1 MKTRLIPWTAIV
13 LVAAGSAAP
22 AAAASSGVLLKT
34 ICRVKGQEENTL
46 QGLGIVVGLKGT
58 GDGGSSLPTLR
69 FLAQAMQNL
78 GNPLG
83 KTGLVELK
91 DAKNVAIVYVTATV
105 PASGAR
111 QGDKLDCMVSSTG
124 GAKSLAGGRLLST
137 PLVGPNPKEPR
148 VYALAEG
155 PITLDSATLT
165 TTGRV
170 YRGCRMEEDLFNV
183 FVQEGKFTLVLDR
196 NHADFQI
203 AAEVATTINTSKL
216 NPSYPVIN
224 AAAEPPAAAAP
235 PRPGGNLLARAVG
248 PNNVEVTI
256 PPDERDPVE
265 FISLVLGLTLLAPQT
280 GPRVVVNERGGS
292 IVIDGDVEIGPVVIT
307 HKNIVVEAGSGN
319 PTAHFVPLD
328 SNNEA
333 PTLKSLV
340 AALDALRVPTED
352 MIQILKDLERSGR
365 LRAQLIIE

>member
-1 MKTRLIPWTAIV
+1 MKMRLVAWTMIA
-13 LVAAGSAAP
+13 LVAAGSTAP
-22 AAAASSGVLLKT
+22 AAAANSGVSLKT

-83 KTGLVELK
+83 KTGLAELK
-91 DAKNVAIVYVTATV
+91 DAKNVALVYVTATV

-111 QGDKLDCMVSSTG
+111 QGDKLDCVVSSAG
-124 GAKSLAGGRLLST
+124 GAKSLAGGRLLLT
-137 PLVGPNPKEPR
+137 PLVGPSPKEPR

-155 PITLDSATLT
+155 PITLDSANLT
-165 TTGRV
+165 TTGRIH
-170 YRGCRMEEDLFNV
+170 RGCRMEEDLFNV
-183 FVQEGKFTLVLDR
+183 FLQDGKFTLVLDR
-196 NHADFQI
+196 NYADFQI
-203 AAEVATTINTSKL
+203 ASEVATTINTSKL

-224 AAAEPPAAAAP
+224 AAAGLPSAP
-235 PRPGGNLLARAVG
+235 SRSGGNLLAKAIS

-292 IVIDGDVEIGPVVIT
+292 IVIDGDVEIGPVVIN

-319 PTAHFVPLD
+319 PAAHFVPFD
-328 SNNEA
+328 PGNEA
-333 PTLKSLV
+333 PTLKALV

>member
-1 MKTRLIPWTAIV
+1 MKMRLVAWTMIA
-13 LVAAGSAAP
+13 LVAAGSTAP
-22 AAAASSGVLLKT
+22 AAAASSGVLLRT

-83 KTGLVELK
+83 KTGLAELK
-91 DAKNVAIVYVTATV
+91 DAKNVALVYVTATV

-111 QGDKLDCMVSSTG
+111 QGDKLDCVVSSAG

-148 VYALAEG
+148 VYALADG
-155 PITLDSATLT
+155 PITLESATLT
-165 TTGRV
+165 TTGRIH
-170 YRGCRMEEDLFNV
+170 RGCRMEEDLFNV
-183 FVQEGKFTLVLDR
+183 FLQDGKFTLVLDR

-203 AAEVATTINTSKL
+203 ASEVATTINTSKL

-224 AAAEPPAAAAP
+224 AADSPSAP
-235 PRPGGNLLARAVG
+235 IRPGGNLLAKAIS

-292 IVIDGDVEIGPVVIT
+292 IVIDGDVEIGPVVIN
-307 HKNIVVEAGSGN
+307 HKNIVVEAGSGT
-319 PTAHFVPLD
+319 PAAHFVPLD